1 MLRASPQMRP
11 SHRIGM
17 PRRGRVPLFLGVL
30 DENGRYRSK
39 IVRKSEPTSD
49 VPEVVKPT
57 REKPPSREELREFLR
72 QSFTV
77 TELRLLNQF
86 VRCYFQQNSLEV
98 YVYWVALRRI
108 RAVDKKDGIRLDPS
122 HVWTDEADI
131 VRNQMYRFINDA
143 TEVSHYST
151 PNCVI
156 LRAENPQRRSVFITR
171 HNRRDNRI
179 VRIETGGQFNRSRE
193 NRSAKIR
200 SHYEADEARLTKALL
215 SPR

>member
-1 MLRASPQMRP
+1 
-11 SHRIGM
+11 M
-17 PRRGRVPLFLGVL
+17 PRRSRVPLFLGVL

-39 IVRKSEPTSD
+39 IARKSESTSD
-49 VPEVVKPT
+49 VPEVVKLA
-57 REKPPSREELREFLR
+57 REKPPSRDDVREFLR

-86 VRCYFQQNSLEV
+86 VRCYFQESSLEV

-108 RAVDKKDGIRLDPS
+108 RAVDKKAGIKLDPS
-122 HVWTDEADI
+122 HVWFDEADI
-131 VRNQMYRFINDA
+131 VRNLMYRFVDGA
-143 TEVSHYST
+143 AVVSHYST
-151 PNCVI
+151 SKCVV
-156 LRAENPQRRSVFITR
+156 LRAENPRRRSVFITR
-171 HNRRDNRI
+171 HNRRDLRI

-200 SHYEADEARLTKALL
+200 SHYEADEARAAKGLI